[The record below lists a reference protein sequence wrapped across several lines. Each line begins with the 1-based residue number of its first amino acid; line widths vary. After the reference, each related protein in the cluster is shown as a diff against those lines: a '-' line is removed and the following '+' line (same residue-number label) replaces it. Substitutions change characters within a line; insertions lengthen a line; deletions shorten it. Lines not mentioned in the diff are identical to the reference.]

1 MQPTAITSSTCV
13 PSRSSRNERKQWK
26 ISGFLNREGEGFD
39 PFTCM
44 FNDQPLPMCE
54 EGGHYILTR
63 QTPPDEVGL
72 AVDLDTSPPIHL
84 ANPRDLAFGH
94 WGAKLALGIEIG
106 VLLKSWR
113 QMRWGTQ
120 LWSLSP
126 ALPPSRKRPNHFA
139 SQERHRPT
147 RRRIPSN
154 PFPC

>member
-1 MQPTAITSSTCV
+1 MKRRSTTARRFCLMIRRTQFNSSLRGIHFTTLPGYRHNIEYYFLMQPTAITSSTCV

-44 FNDQPLPMCE
+44 SNDQPLPMCE

-94 WGAKLALGIEIG
+94 
-106 VLLKSWR
+106 
-113 QMRWGTQ
+113 
-120 LWSLSP
+120 
-126 ALPPSRKRPNHFA
+126 
-139 SQERHRPT
+139 
-147 RRRIPSN
+147 
-154 PFPC
+154 